1 MLLAANSNFV
11 TNRIVTSYVLEA
23 VTITAF
29 AWPRV
34 SGNEVNCTFGR
45 NGRGEAFHA
54 CSFWAHLSLNVVAKR
69 PRMVCP
75 FNAGGFDDVTIL
87 DQQQSAD
94 TFLPEQNYRCAEKGR
109 IRSYSHCL
117 DLFPLLGIRQTIT

>member
-1 MLLAANSNFV
+1 MLFAANSNFV

-34 SGNEVNCTFGR
+34 SGNEINCTFGR

-54 CSFWAHLSLNVVAKR
+54 CRFWAYLSLNVVAKR
-69 PRMVCP
+69 PRMVCA
-75 FNAGGFDDVTIL
+75 FNAGGFDAVMIL

-94 TFLPEQNYRCAEKGR
+94 AFAGTELTLR
-109 IRSYSHCL
+109 
-117 DLFPLLGIRQTIT
+117 